1 MYLFFSA
8 FFFRQKLTLR
18 VFFRQKRQQKHRK
31 TPPKSH
37 VGWGIS
43 SHWFPKKLPS
53 FSESSE
59 APNFCRPGDPH
70 RKFISAKNT
79 LGGGGGFEG
88 MCMQCTLFLHLS
100 PLVFFFLFSVFVS
113 CIFPTQVDA
122 LVNSPK
128 FARRT
133 LHWAAALSLAF
144 VPVSRSKRS

>member
-79 LGGGGGFEG
+79 LGGGGVLKVCVCNAHCF
-88 MCMQCTLFLHLS
+88 
-100 PLVFFFLFSVFVS
+100 
-113 CIFPTQVDA
+113 CIFPRLFFFSFFGFCVLHFSNPSWCLGKLTQVRQENTPLGCRIVFGLCA
-122 LVNSPK
+122 G
-128 FARRT
+128 
-133 LHWAAALSLAF
+133 LSI
-144 VPVSRSKRS
+144 